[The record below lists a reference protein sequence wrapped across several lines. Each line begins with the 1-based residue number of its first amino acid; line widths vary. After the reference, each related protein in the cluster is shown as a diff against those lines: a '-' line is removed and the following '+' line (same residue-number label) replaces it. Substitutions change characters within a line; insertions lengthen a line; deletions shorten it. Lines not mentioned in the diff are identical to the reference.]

1 MIVKDDGSA
10 RTVKGE
16 NCVDLLINGSA
27 NEFVL
32 VKWPDGKDTSDSKV
46 GINDGWAVQRVVC
59 DNILFIRFLGVI
71 LWIMLFNKYPF
82 GNSAHDNTV
91 YENIVKGCDPEF
103 SIEEAFK
110 IQDYKDT

>member
-1 MIVKDDGSA
+1 MAPEMANGLPFNYK
-10 RTVKGE
+10 
-16 NCVDLLINGSA
+16 VDIWN
-27 NEFVL
+27 
-32 VKWPDGKDTSDSKV
+32 
-46 GINDGWAVQRVVC
+46 
-59 DNILFIRFLGVI
+59 LGVI

-110 IQDYKDT
+110 LCRVPMKMSTAEAFDI

>member
-1 MIVKDDGSA
+1 MAPEMACGLPYNYK
-10 RTVKGE
+10 
-16 NCVDLLINGSA
+16 VDIWN
-27 NEFVL
+27 
-32 VKWPDGKDTSDSKV
+32 
-46 GINDGWAVQRVVC
+46 
-59 DNILFIRFLGVI
+59 LGVI

-110 IQDYKDT
+110 IQVYNYIYNISDKVKDLFKKIFV